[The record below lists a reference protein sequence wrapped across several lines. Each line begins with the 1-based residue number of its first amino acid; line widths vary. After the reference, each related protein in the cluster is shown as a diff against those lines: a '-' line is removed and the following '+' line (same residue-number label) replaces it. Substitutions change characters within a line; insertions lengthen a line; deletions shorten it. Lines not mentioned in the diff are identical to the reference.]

1 MSRIISSVLAVIL
14 VLSLTIPVLAE
25 VPDTPFDV
33 KADSALLMDQATGE
47 VLYAKNA
54 EQALPPASVTK
65 IMTLLLFMEE
75 VDKGNISLDDDIQV
89 SEYAASMG
97 GSQVFLEPGETM
109 KAEMRYHSLSKRRRS
124 SSR

>member
-25 VPDTPFDV
+25 VPDNTPFDV

-89 SEYAASMG
+89 SEYAASMAVHRYF
-97 GSQVFLEPGETM
+97 SSLE
-109 KAEMRYHSLSKRRRS
+109 RR
-124 SSR
+124 

>member
-25 VPDTPFDV
+25 VPDNTPFDV
-33 KADSALLMDQATGE
+33 KSDSALLMDQATGE

-109 KAEMRYHSLSKRRRS
+109 KA
-124 SSR
+124 